1 MSKISEQRREDIL
14 KAAGIE
20 FKANGVDRASISDI
34 AARAGIGKST
44 VYEYFPSKAD
54 LLAAFCSRK
63 LQELDAL
70 CRSIFAQD
78 LPLRRL
84 LIQFV
89 EAIVSEM
96 EHIDLPSVLTLL
108 YNYPEIDI
116 LTRHA
121 EDLWEHISTQLKQTL
136 LRAQAQGELAAGL
149 NLDAAACWLLSLPQ
163 PQLYLLLK
171 SRDVDDPVELIVD
184 YALNGLVPRP

>member
-20 FKANGVDRASISDI
+20 FKSNGVDHASISDI

-63 LQELDAL
+63 LQEFDTL
-70 CRSIFAQD
+70 CCSVFAQD

-84 LIQFV
+84 LVQFV
-89 EAIVSEM
+89 ELIISEI
-96 EHIDLPSVLTLL
+96 EHIDLPSVLSLL
-108 YNYPEIDI
+108 DNYPKIDT

-121 EDLWEHISTQLKQTL
+121 EDLRDHISAQLKQTL
-136 LRAQAQGELAAGL
+136 LRAQARGELATGL
-149 NLDAAACWLLSLPQ
+149 NLDAATCWLLSLPQ

-171 SRDVDDPVELIVD
+171 SRDVDDPVGLMVD
-184 YALNGLVPRP
+184 YALNGLAPRP